1 MKISY
6 AVTVCNELLELQR
19 LLPFLIE
26 NKRDIDEIVIFFD
39 TKNGS
44 KSVEEYLRAQSVN
57 KVPFRW
63 FGYHFDGHFANMKNA
78 LTEACLGKYIYQIDA
93 DEMISEYV
101 MSLLPQVLEANDI
114 DVVRVPRINTVEGL
128 TQEHISRWKWHVNER
143 GWVNFPI
150 ISGEFTEIHR
160 KYVGKIKYMR
170 YLAVIKLWQY
180 FQQMKNGVYTTIKIL
195 SVKNVKMHTTLRC
208 ENLICNKP
216 Y

>member
-6 AVTVCNELLELQR
+6 AVTVCNELVEIQR

-39 TKNGS
+39 TNNGS

-63 FGYHFDGHFANMKNA
+63 MGYHFDGHFANMKNA
-78 LTEACLGKYIYQIDA
+78 LTETCVGDYIYQIDA

-101 MSLLPQVLEANDI
+101 MSLLPQLLEQNDV

-128 TQEHISRWKWHVNER
+128 TQEHISIWKWHVNER
-143 GWVNFPI
+143 GWVNFPDYQWRI
-150 ISGEFTEIHR
+150 YRNTPEICWENKVHEVLSGYKT
-160 KYVGKIKYMR
+160 
-170 YLAVIKLWQY
+170 
-180 FQQMKNGVYTTIKIL
+180 L
-195 SVKNVKMHTTLRC
+195 SHLPAEEEWCLYHHKDIERQEKQNAYYATL
-208 ENLICNKP
+208 
-216 Y
+216 

>member
-6 AVTVCNELLELQR
+6 AVTVCNELVELQR

-101 MSLLPQVLEANDI
+101 MSLLPQVLEANDV

-143 GWVNFPI
+143 GWVNFPDYQWRI
-150 ISGEFTEIHR
+150 YRNTPEIRWENKVHEVLGGYQTMAVLPTDEEWCLYHH
-160 KYVGKIKYMR
+160 KDIKRQERQNAY
-170 YLAVIKLWQY
+170 YA
-180 FQQMKNGVYTTIKIL
+180 
-195 SVKNVKMHTTLRC
+195 TL
-208 ENLICNKP
+208 
-216 Y
+216 

>member
-6 AVTVCNELLELQR
+6 AVTVCNELVEIQR

-39 TKNGS
+39 TNNGS

-63 FGYHFDGHFANMKNA
+63 MGYHFDGHFANMKNA
-78 LTEACLGKYIYQIDA
+78 LTETCVGDYIYQIDA

-101 MSLLPQVLEANDI
+101 MSLLPQVLEQNDV

-128 TQEHISRWKWHVNER
+128 TQEHISIWKWHVNER
-143 GWVNFPI
+143 GWVNFPDYQWRI
-150 ISGEFTEIHR
+150 YRNTPEICWENKVHEVLSGYKT
-160 KYVGKIKYMR
+160 
-170 YLAVIKLWQY
+170 
-180 FQQMKNGVYTTIKIL
+180 L
-195 SVKNVKMHTTLRC
+195 SHLPAEEEWCLYHHKDIERQEKQNAYYATL
-208 ENLICNKP
+208 
-216 Y
+216 

>member
-26 NKRDIDEIVIFFD
+26 NKRDIDEIVIFYD

-63 FGYHFDGHFANMKNA
+63 MGYHFDGHFANMKNA
-78 LTEACLGKYIYQIDA
+78 LTEACLGDYIYQIDA

-101 MSLLPQVLEANDI
+101 MSLLPQVLEANDV

-143 GWVNFPI
+143 GWVNFPDYQWRI
-150 ISGEFTEIHR
+150 YRNTPEIRWENKVHEVLGGYQTMAVLPTDEEWCLYHH
-160 KYVGKIKYMR
+160 KDIKRQERQNNY
-170 YLAVIKLWQY
+170 Y
-180 FQQMKNGVYTTIKIL
+180 N
-195 SVKNVKMHTTLRC
+195 TL
-208 ENLICNKP
+208 
-216 Y
+216 